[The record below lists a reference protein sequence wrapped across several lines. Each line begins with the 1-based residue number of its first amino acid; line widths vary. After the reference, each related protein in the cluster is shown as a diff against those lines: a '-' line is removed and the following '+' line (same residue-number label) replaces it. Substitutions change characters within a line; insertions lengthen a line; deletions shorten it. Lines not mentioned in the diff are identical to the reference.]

1 MERGGHRKEGILA
14 RYLSNIFSCNNTELL
29 NLELSFFLISS
40 FKIRKRVYPSF
51 ESEFHF
57 NDWVNRRNLIKYI
70 IQTNKKNKTKQKNK
84 KNVKLNDFM
93 LVHFSPSN
101 LYVFEKVDS
110 SLISRYCNFSWWFL
124 EKNMVWKIYTFR
136 KKNWVV
142 STLYTPGP
150 LRTRELQKF

>member
-1 MERGGHRKEGILA
+1 MERGGHRKEEILA
-14 RYLSNIFSCNNTELL
+14 RYLPNIFSCNNIELL

-40 FKIRKRVYPSF
+40 FEIRKRVYPSF
-51 ESEFHF
+51 ESEFLF
-57 NDWVNRRNLIKYI
+57 NDWVNRRNLIKHI
-70 IQTNKKNKTKQKNK
+70 IQANKKTKQNKKDK
-84 KNVKLNDFM
+84 KNVKFNDFM

-101 LYVFEKVDS
+101 LCVFEKVDS
-110 SLISRYCNFSWWFL
+110 SLVSRYCNFSCWFL